1 MNEAPI
7 SSAERVLQTT
17 LQHVRREK
25 SRRRRTRRALAV
37 ATALPVL
44 ALLSWWSASISRSP
58 EAPGDVLSHVVVHT
72 PEVQDTRTLAVL
84 VVHDGTTTF
93 EQRRAN
99 DLADIDLTF
108 SLDPVIAR
116 VR

>member
-1 MNEAPI
+1 MNEAPT

-25 SRRRRTRRALAV
+25 SRRRTLRAIAV
-37 ATALPVL
+37 AATVPAL
-44 ALLSWWSASISRSP
+44 ALLLTWAVALRTPQPPGITIS
-58 EAPGDVLSHVVVHT
+58 HT
-72 PEVQDTRTLAVL
+72 VINAPEVQDTRTLAVL
-84 VVHDGTTTF
+84 VVRDGTTTF

-99 DLADIDLTF
+99 DLADLDLTF
-108 SLDPVIAR
+108 SLDPVIAQ